1 MSGLTVSELA
11 RQADISPHTVRYY
24 ERVGLL
30 PAAPRDDSGYRLYDP
45 ALVDRLRF
53 IRGAKRVGL
62 RLQDINELLDIIDR
76 GQCPCGHTDA
86 LLRHRLAEISDEI
99 TELAT
104 VRDELQRLLYTHPPP
119 ACPDNNN
126 PETWW
131 CQDTFTERR

>member
-1 MSGLTVSELA
+1 MSTLTVSELA
-11 RQADISPHTVRYY
+11 SKAHISPHTIRYY

-30 PAAPRDDSGYRLYDP
+30 PAAPRSDSGYRLYDP

-62 RLQDINELLDIIDR
+62 RLQEIGELLDITDR
-76 GQCPCGHTDA
+76 GQCPCGHTDE

-99 TELAT
+99 AELAA
-104 VRDELQRLLYTHPPP
+104 VRDELQRLLDTHPPP
-119 ACPDNNN
+119 ACPDNN

-131 CQDTFTERR
+131 CHDTFTERR